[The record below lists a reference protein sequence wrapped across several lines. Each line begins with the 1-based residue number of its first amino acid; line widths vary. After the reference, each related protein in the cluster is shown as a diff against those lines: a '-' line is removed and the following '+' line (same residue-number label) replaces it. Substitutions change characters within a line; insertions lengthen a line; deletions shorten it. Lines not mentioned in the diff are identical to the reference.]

1 MFFQIDPHTTDI
13 DLVSRALKQIDAFAQ
28 VTHEPDTGRMEV
40 VGDMS
45 ASQAL
50 AALQQAGV
58 AVQPLEDGTHVS
70 GGSTCC
76 GGCH

>member
-1 MFFQIDPHTTDI
+1 MFFQIDPHTADV
-13 DLVSRALKQIDAFAQ
+13 DAVSRALKQIDAFAQ
-28 VTHEPDTGRMEV
+28 VVHEPDTGRMEV
-40 VGDMS
+40 VGDLS

-58 AVQPLEDGTHVS
+58 SVKQLEDGTHVS

-76 GGCH
+76 GGCS

>member
-1 MFFQIDPHTTDI
+1 MFFQIDPQTA
-13 DLVSRALKQIDAFAQ
+13 DLNAVSRALKQIDAFAQ

-40 VGDMS
+40 VGDLS

-50 AALQQAGV
+50 DALQKAGV
-58 AVQPLEDGTHVS
+58 SVEQLEDGTHIS

-76 GGCH
+76 GGCS